1 MEGIV
6 CASPHHRECWDY
18 LGRCAVYAC
27 EPGRRSA
34 QSCYN
39 PAVSELDLIRWIRRR
54 IGTRRG
60 RIVVDS
66 GDDAAVLKVG
76 RGNLLFKTDSVIDG
90 VHFDSRT
97 ARPEA
102 VGHKAVAR
110 CLSDIAA
117 MGCWPTFAVVAIMI
131 PRNAREV
138 YVKRVLAGLER
149 TATRYGTPVV
159 GGDVKSHSGKLAIS
173 VALLGET
180 RDLEPVRRSGARI
193 GDAVAVT
200 GPLGGSI
207 LGRHLKFEPRV
218 REGLELNRRFELHSM
233 IDLSDGLTTDL
244 GHICD
249 ESGVGALLFEER
261 LPVSA
266 AARKLARRDRRPA
279 LEHALNDGEDYELL
293 FTLPAIQAA
302 KLERSRLGRV
312 IGEVAG
318 LRGIWLRSKGGA
330 VRELPRAGW
339 EHRWVQ
345 K

>member
-1 MEGIV
+1 
-6 CASPHHRECWDY
+6 
-18 LGRCAVYAC
+18 
-27 EPGRRSA
+27 
-34 QSCYN
+34 
-39 PAVSELDLIRWIRRR
+39 VSELDLIRWIRRR

-102 VGHKAVAR
+102 VGHKAIAR

-117 MGCWPTFAVVAIMI
+117 MGCYPTFAVVAIMI
-131 PRNAREV
+131 PKNAREV
-138 YVKRVLAGLER
+138 YIKRVLAGLER
-149 TATRYGTPVV
+149 TAEKFETPVV
-159 GGDVKSHSGKLAIS
+159 GGDVKSHEGKLAIS

-193 GDAVAVT
+193 GDAIAVT

-207 LGRHLKFEPRV
+207 LGKHLKFRPRV
-218 REGLELNRRFELHSM
+218 REGLELNRRFELHAM
-233 IDLSDGLTTDL
+233 IDISDGLTTDL
-244 GHICD
+244 GHLCD
-249 ESGVGALLFEER
+249 ESRVGALLFEDR

-266 AARKLARRDRRPA
+266 DAKKLARRDRRSP
-279 LEHALNDGEDYELL
+279 LDHALHDGEDYELL

-302 KLERSRLGRV
+302 KLERSGLGTV
-312 IGEVAG
+312 FGQVTGMSGIYLQSALGEP
-318 LRGIWLRSKGGA
+318 
-330 VRELPRAGW
+330 RELPRRGW
-339 EHRWVQ
+339 EHRFR
-345 K
+345 

>member
-1 MEGIV
+1 M
-6 CASPHHRECWDY
+6 P
-18 LGRCAVYAC
+18 
-27 EPGRRSA
+27 
-34 QSCYN
+34 
-39 PAVSELDLIRWIRRR
+39 ELDLIRWIRRR

-102 VGHKAVAR
+102 VGHKAIAR

-117 MGCWPTFAVVAIMI
+117 MGCYPTFAVVAIMI
-131 PRNAREV
+131 PKNAREV
-138 YVKRVLAGLER
+138 YIKRVLAGLER
-149 TATRYGTPVV
+149 TAEKFETPVV
-159 GGDVKSHSGKLAIS
+159 GGDVKSHDGKLAIS

-193 GDAVAVT
+193 GDAIAVT

-207 LGRHLKFEPRV
+207 LGKHLKFRPRV
-218 REGLELNRRFELHSM
+218 REGLELNRRFELHAM
-233 IDLSDGLTTDL
+233 IDISDGLTTDL
-244 GHICD
+244 GHLCD
-249 ESGVGALLFEER
+249 ESRVGALLFEDR

-266 AARKLARRDRRPA
+266 DAKRLARRDRRTP
-279 LEHALNDGEDYELL
+279 LDHALHDGEDYELL

-302 KLERSRLGRV
+302 KLERSGLGTV
-312 IGEVAG
+312 FGQVTGISGIYLQSASGEP
-318 LRGIWLRSKGGA
+318 
-330 VRELPRAGW
+330 RELPRRGW
-339 EHRWVQ
+339 EHRFR
-345 K
+345 